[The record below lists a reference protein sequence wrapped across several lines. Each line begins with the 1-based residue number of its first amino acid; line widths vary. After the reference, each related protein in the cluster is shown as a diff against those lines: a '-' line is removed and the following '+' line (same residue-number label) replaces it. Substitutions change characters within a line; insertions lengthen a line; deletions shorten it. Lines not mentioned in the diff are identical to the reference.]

1 MISII
6 VPIYNAEKYIDRC
19 VSSIVNQT
27 FRDLEIILVNDGSV
41 DNSLSICK
49 LWENR
54 DVRVRL
60 FSQDNTGVSSARN
73 LGIKNA
79 TGDLLMFLDS
89 DDYML
94 PDMCD
99 VMYNT
104 LKEKNADLVI
114 CGTKE
119 TGGGV
124 WAPVRDVDYQYS
136 NEFLKDFVYHLNTEL
151 LSPCWNKLYKKELI
165 TDLFNKDVS
174 FGEDLIFCLRYLKN
188 CRKISF
194 IMKPLLFHE
203 KEVVGSLV
211 SKVDLRRLLDI
222 ELNHSEVMDYA
233 LSFKCDNVDLHN
245 KYFRDICVYVR
256 MLFLNK
262 QYDFRHKKDIL
273 RQWQRCSF
281 IRNNSLNNVQI
292 CFSNKILLYLLKY
305 KLWLLANVM
314 INRNEY
320 I

>member
-49 LWENR
+49 SWKNR

-60 FSQDNTGVSSARN
+60 LSQDNTGVSSARN

-79 TGDLLMFLDS
+79 MGDLLMFLDS

-124 WAPVRDVDYQYS
+124 WAPVKDVDYQS
-136 NEFLKDFVYHLNTEL
+136 SDVFLKDFVYHLNTEL

-188 CRKISF
+188 CQKISF
-194 IMKPLLFHE
+194 IMKALLFHE
-203 KEVVGSLV
+203 KDVVGSLV

-222 ELNHSEVMDYA
+222 ELNHNEVMDYA
-233 LSFKCDNVDLHN
+233 LSFKCDDSDLHN

-262 QYDFRHKKDIL
+262 QYDLRHKKDIL
-273 RQWQRCSF
+273 RQWRRCSF
-281 IRNNSLNNVQI
+281 IRDNSLKNVQT
-292 CFSNKILLYLLKY
+292 CFSNKILLHLLKL
-305 KLWLLANVM
+305 KLWSFANVM

-320 I
+320 L

>member
-60 FSQDNTGVSSARN
+60 LSQDNTGVSSARN

-79 TGDLLMFLDS
+79 TGDFLMFLDS

-94 PDMCD
+94 PDMCN
-99 VMYNT
+99 VMYDT
-104 LKEKNADLVI
+104 LNEKNADLVI
-114 CGTKE
+114 CGIKE
-119 TGGGV
+119 TGENI
-124 WAPVRDVDYQYS
+124 WAPAKDSDYQS
-136 NEFLKDFVYHLNTEL
+136 SDEFFNDFVYHLNTEL
-151 LSPCWNKLYKKELI
+151 LSPCWNKLYRKELV
-165 TDLFNKDVS
+165 TDLFNIDVS
-174 FGEDLIFCLRYLKN
+174 FGEDLIFNLHYLKN
-188 CRKISF
+188 CEKISF

-203 KEVVGSLV
+203 KNVVGSLV
-211 SKVDLRRLLDI
+211 SKVDLQRLLDI
-222 ELNHSEVMDYA
+222 ERNHNEVLNYA
-233 LSFKCDNVDLHN
+233 FTFKRSYAGLHN
-245 KYFRDICVYVR
+245 KYFRDICVYIR
-256 MLFLNK
+256 MLFLSK
-262 QYDFRHKKDIL
+262 QYNFKYKKDIL
-273 RQWQRCSF
+273 IKWHKKSF
-281 IRNNSLNNVQI
+281 IKNNILKNVQT

>member
-79 TGDLLMFLDS
+79 TGDFLMFLDS

-94 PDMCD
+94 PDMCN
-99 VMYNT
+99 VMYDT
-104 LKEKNADLVI
+104 LNEKNADLVI
-114 CGTKE
+114 CGIKE
-119 TGGGV
+119 TGENI
-124 WAPVRDVDYQYS
+124 WAPAKDSDYQS
-136 NEFLKDFVYHLNTEL
+136 SDEFFNDFVYHLNTEL
-151 LSPCWNKLYKKELI
+151 LSPCWNKLYRKELV
-165 TDLFNKDVS
+165 TDLFNIDVS
-174 FGEDLIFCLRYLKN
+174 FGEDLIFNLHYLKN
-188 CRKISF
+188 CEKISF

-203 KEVVGSLV
+203 KNVVGSLV
-211 SKVDLRRLLDI
+211 SKVDLQRLLDI
-222 ELNHSEVMDYA
+222 ERNHNEVLNYA
-233 LSFKCDNVDLHN
+233 FTFKRSYAGLHN
-245 KYFRDICVYVR
+245 KYFRDICVYIR
-256 MLFLNK
+256 MLFLSK
-262 QYDFRHKKDIL
+262 QYNFKYKKDIL
-273 RQWQRCSF
+273 IKWHKKSF
-281 IRNNSLNNVQI
+281 IKNNILKNVQT

>member
-151 LSPCWNKLYKKELI
+151 LSPCWNK
-165 TDLFNKDVS
+165 
-174 FGEDLIFCLRYLKN
+174 
-188 CRKISF
+188 
-194 IMKPLLFHE
+194 
-203 KEVVGSLV
+203 
-211 SKVDLRRLLDI
+211 
-222 ELNHSEVMDYA
+222 
-233 LSFKCDNVDLHN
+233 
-245 KYFRDICVYVR
+245 
-256 MLFLNK
+256 
-262 QYDFRHKKDIL
+262 
-273 RQWQRCSF
+273 
-281 IRNNSLNNVQI
+281 
-292 CFSNKILLYLLKY
+292 
-305 KLWLLANVM
+305 
-314 INRNEY
+314 
-320 I
+320 